1 MTMLFHSSFVQ
12 GSLAAARNTAAV
24 PYAQQ
29 PIAQAH
35 SLPGGLARGRCD
47 SPDFMGW
54 QLQQGACAA
63 FSFFASWSQPLS

>member
-29 PIAQAH
+29 PIA
-35 SLPGGLARGRCD
+35 
-47 SPDFMGW
+47 
-54 QLQQGACAA
+54 
-63 FSFFASWSQPLS
+63 